1 MASWLLKADPET
13 YGLADLERDRTTR
26 WDGVANNVA
35 LKHLRQVRSGD
46 ACLVYHS
53 GAEKAIVG
61 LAQAT
66 GDAYA
71 DPRDA
76 KLAVFDL
83 KFVRSWAKPV
93 TLATLKADAHFA
105 DFELVRLP
113 RLSVMPVP
121 PALYMRILRL
131 AGEVPATKAGR
142 PRD

>member
-1 MASWLLKADPET
+1 MASWLLKSDPET
-13 YGLADLERDRTTR
+13 YGFADLERDRTTR
-26 WDGVANNVA
+26 WDGVANNLA
-35 LKHLRQVRSGD
+35 LKHLRMIHAGD
-46 ACLVYHS
+46 TCLVYHS

-83 KFVRSWAKPV
+83 KIVRRLAQPV
-93 TLATLKADAHFA
+93 TLAALKADKQFA
-105 DFELVRLP
+105 DFALVRMP

-121 PALYMRILRL
+121 APLYARILRL
-131 AGEVPATKAGR
+131 AGEKP
-142 PRD
+142 